1 MWIKIISLRIKSRS
15 VFQTDTREPPI
26 WQTTS
31 TIQYV
36 PILLHDYF
44 SALFQNHTVP
54 SFLHLLSIPP
64 LIRIPLNFLF
74 HRLLNTL
81 LSLFPR
87 RKQPVSL
94 HLYSTTRICKTDHEH
109 PARTPADFYFSHI
122 PV

>member
-1 MWIKIISLRIKSRS
+1 MWIKITFLRVKSLS

-26 WQTTS
+26 WQTIS

-36 PILLHDYF
+36 PILLLIYF

-94 HLYSTTRICKTDHEH
+94 YLYSTTRICKTDHEH